1 MAGEAVATLGQ
12 HAGTAVLGPP
22 GHHVVSGGYRPSQA
36 RPPEPGQPGQPL
48 TGERAPEGSG

>member
-12 HAGTAVLGPP
+12 HAGAAVLGPP
-22 GHHVVSGGYRPSQA
+22 GHHVVSGGYQPSQA

>member
-12 HAGTAVLGPP
+12 HAEAAVLGPA
-22 GHHVVSGGYRPSQA
+22 GHHVVSGAYRPRQA